1 MAVVPVVLIT
11 AGSAGLGRAAAVLFA
26 NSGYRV
32 VINYSAN
39 KTRADEC
46 LAELKTNASGSHIA
60 IQADLSSRSEVNRL
74 VTETVEATGRIDVIF
89 SNVGWSHFRDTSRLD
104 DNDFDEDWD
113 RAYTMNV
120 KTHMWL
126 LRAAESN
133 LAETDGAFISTASIA
148 GVSGMGSAL
157 VSDSEKPLR
166 HASS

>member
-1 MAVVPVVLIT
+1 MAVDPVVLIT

-46 LAELKTNASGSHIA
+46 LAELKPNVSWSHIA

-74 VTETVEATGRIDVIF
+74 VTETVQVAGRIDVIF

-126 LRAAESN
+126 LRAAESH
-133 LAETDGAFISTASIA
+133 LAETEGAFISTASIA

-157 VSDSEKPLR
+157 VSVCDNCRRS
-166 HASS
+166 